1 MPHNTAVLFL
11 VVWLYIIIRHP
22 LPDDLQNLLI
32 HGITDTAVHTIN
44 NVMRSSG
51 IKSNLNIAVTVLSY
65 RKLCLIAVMIR
76 LIRCCH
82 SDNRM
87 HDIVSL
93 AKSAKPLK
101 IIGSLIL
108 FEPKLCL
115 IAHLLKLA
123 ASALP
128 CNRASCRYTVR

>member
-11 VVWLYIIIRHP
+11 VVWLYIIISHP
-22 LPDDLQNLLI
+22 LSDDSQNILI
-32 HGITDTAVHTIN
+32 HGITDTAVHTVD
-44 NVMRSSG
+44 NVVRSSR
-51 IKSNLNIAVTVLSY
+51 IKSYLNIAVTVTAY

-93 AKSAKPLK
+93 AKSAKPLQ
-101 IIGSLIL
+101 IIGNLIL

-128 CNRASCRYTVR
+128 CDRASCRYTVR